1 MSVVWRAIFI
11 IQTLFLLWVQE
22 SADAFVIGSPRRSFG
37 STTLQ
42 FAPSDSFL
50 ASITEHDPIR
60 LFSYSSSSLLLAV
73 DYVEL
78 SKNVG
83 LTLLGVFAFFVGL
96 TYVTVNVLIPQAS
109 RQVEQ
114 EIKALDPALWD
125 EYLLKLK
132 PGETMDQRPDL
143 IQELGNKVL
152 ELQEKQ
158 FQLLNRNQSSDMS
171 STDNQVSEASKEPR
185 SVLDVEILSKNP
197 WEDE

>member
-1 MSVVWRAIFI
+1 
-11 IQTLFLLWVQE
+11 
-22 SADAFVIGSPRRSFG
+22 
-37 STTLQ
+37 
-42 FAPSDSFL
+42 
-50 ASITEHDPIR
+50 
-60 LFSYSSSSLLLAV
+60 LLLAV